1 MEKPMTQIA
10 TFLMFS
16 GERVGKAEEAMKF
29 YVSQFADS
37 SVAEIKRWGPGMPGP
52 EGGVMHAAVTLNG
65 RQFMA
70 SDSSAPHQFN
80 FTPSISIF
88 ISCAS
93 DQELG
98 RLFENFAA
106 GGQVLMPLNNYGFS
120 KRFGWVNDRFGVSWQ
135 FNLPA

>member
-1 MEKPMTQIA
+1 MTQIA

-29 YVSQFADS
+29 YVSQFAGS
-37 SVAEIKRWGPGMPGP
+37 SIDDVRRWGPGMPGP
-52 EGGVMHAAVTLNG
+52 EGGIMHATFTLAG

-70 SDSSAPHQFN
+70 SDSSAPHPFN

-88 ISCAS
+88 ITCAN
-93 DQELG
+93 DEELT
-98 RLFENFAA
+98 RWFESFAV

-120 KRFGWVNDRFGVSWQ
+120 KRFGWLNDRFGVSWQ
-135 FNLPA
+135 FNLPR